1 MGKVISSL
9 CDFGEKPMTEDANS
23 KRVILRT
30 FATMSKPD
38 AQNKNVQHPSEVQE
52 LAKRSSERN
61 NLHSELPDLDSKEKE
76 APALSPQSPEQVLKP
91 AKKMI
96 PKSKSNGALSE
107 EVKSKKSLHF
117 SEHDFVFHNVLGVG
131 AFGRVYLAHKKSNPS
146 EVYAIKVISK
156 NTFKNKKVDHIHT
169 ELKILSI
176 VSTGIVCPFLT
187 QMYCSFQSDQNLYFC
202 LEYVPGGTLRKY
214 LDHLKKFSLD
224 VATHLAAEVIL
235 GLHYLHDKLD
245 IIHRDLKLENILI
258 DEAGHCKLS
267 DFGLSKVG
275 KIEAYSFCGTF
286 NYIAPELIKLQ
297 GYNKMV
303 DFWTLGNLI
312 YEMLTGK
319 APFDH
324 RNRKTLFDMINAG
337 CYKQH
342 LVEDVDARDLIAR
355 LLVVN
360 PQVRLGCDGIDK
372 IMSHRFFKN
381 IDFKKIAKREVSSP
395 LKSFVTLTPCED
407 VVNSPNAGEL
417 FSPQMTFERFSW
429 VKPQMIGNVYNEEDE
444 GLYY

>member
-1 MGKVISSL
+1 MGKAISSL
-9 CDFGEKPMTEDANS
+9 CDFREHSGTAGISS
-23 KRVILRT
+23 KRLGPRT
-30 FATMSKPD
+30 STIGKPD
-38 AQNKNVQHPSEVQE
+38 IQVTSEQRLPEAQEPDLLGSAVKNVHF
-52 LAKRSSERN
+52 
-61 NLHSELPDLDSKEKE
+61 ELPDCSSKEKE
-76 APALSPQSPEQVLKP
+76 PSVLEPQCRELVTRHPKKP
-91 AKKMI
+91 I
-96 PKSKSNGALSE
+96 PKSKSNGAISE
-107 EVKSKKSLHF
+107 GVKAKNSTHF
-117 SEHDFVFHNVLGVG
+117 SENDFVFHNVLGVG
-131 AFGRVYLAHKKSNPS
+131 AFGRVYRAHKKSNPS

-156 NTFKNKKVDHIHT
+156 NTFKNKKADHIHT

-176 VSTGIVCPFLT
+176 VSTGIVSPFLT

-214 LDHLKKFSLD
+214 LDHMKQFSLA
-224 VATHLAAEVIL
+224 VATHVAAEVLL
-235 GLHYLHDKLD
+235 GLYYLHEKLD

-275 KIEAYSFCGTF
+275 KIEAYSFCGTY

-297 GYNKMV
+297 GYDKMV

-337 CYKQH
+337 CYKQQ
-342 LVEDVDARDLIAR
+342 LVQDADARDLISR

-381 IDFKKIAKREVSSP
+381 TDFKKIAKREIPSP

-417 FSPQMTFERFSW
+417 ISPQMTFERFSW
-429 VKPQMIGNVYNEEDE
+429 VKPQFIGTVNDEEDE